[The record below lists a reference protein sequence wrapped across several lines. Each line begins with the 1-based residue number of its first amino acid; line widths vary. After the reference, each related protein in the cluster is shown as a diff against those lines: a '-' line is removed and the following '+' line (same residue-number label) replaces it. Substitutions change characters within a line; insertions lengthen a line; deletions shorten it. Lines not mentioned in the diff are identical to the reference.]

1 MSIRLA
7 VFDIAG
13 TTVQDEGAVANA
25 YRNAFVKNGYEIT
38 LEETHPYMGV
48 KKIIAVRMML
58 ERLGEEFTDA
68 DVEDIHTD
76 FVEEMIN
83 YYEYNTSV
91 KPFMDTEEVFVQ
103 LKEMGVR
110 IALNTGFPKVI
121 ADTIIDRFQWM
132 EKNLVDDY
140 IASDEVENGRP
151 SALMIEQLMQRAGIE
166 DPQEVVKVGDT
177 FVDIEEG
184 RNAGCKYIV
193 AVTTGSGT
201 KEELE
206 EYAPTHIISSLSEL
220 PVILQ

>member
-13 TTVQDEGAVANA
+13 TTVQDEGSVANA
-25 YRNAFVKNGYEIT
+25 FRNAFVKNGYAIN
-38 LEETHPYMGV
+38 LEDTHPYMGV
-48 KKIIAVRMML
+48 KKIMAVRMML
-58 ERLGEEFTDA
+58 EKLGEEFTDD
-68 DVEDIHTD
+68 DVDDIHTD
-76 FVEEMIN
+76 FVNEMVD
-83 YYEYNTSV
+83 YYEYDPSV
-91 KPFMDTEEVFVQ
+91 KQFADTEDVFLQ

-110 IALNTGFPKVI
+110 ITLNTGFPKII
-121 ADTIIDRFQWM
+121 ADTIVNRFQWK

-151 SALMIEQLMQRAGIE
+151 AALMIEELMQRAGIE
-166 DPQEVVKVGDT
+166 DPMEVIKVGDT

-201 KEELE
+201 REELE